1 MRKLFDT
8 NFSNRKLQ
16 INFSEIKKTHKDS
29 SQTPTTQIQTVII
42 TYRHKR
48 IIMLITHWVWAWACI
63 IIHLRCIISDLFTL
77 PIYFHRRHPLQH
89 RHRIISI
96 NNNNNNFSIILIS
109 LAISG
114 EYQLDIF
121 IMRRLKEFALLS

>member
-1 MRKLFDT
+1 M
-8 NFSNRKLQ
+8 SNLKFQ

-48 IIMLITHWVWAWACI
+48 TIMLIIHWVWAWACI

-77 PIYFHRRHPLQH
+77 PIYFHHHNQLQV
-89 RHRIISI
+89 RIINNI
-96 NNNNNNFSIILIS
+96 NNNNNNNFSIILIS

-114 EYQLDIF
+114 EYQLEISW
-121 IMRRLKEFALLS
+121 RLFEHVCAAVVNKNMKCL